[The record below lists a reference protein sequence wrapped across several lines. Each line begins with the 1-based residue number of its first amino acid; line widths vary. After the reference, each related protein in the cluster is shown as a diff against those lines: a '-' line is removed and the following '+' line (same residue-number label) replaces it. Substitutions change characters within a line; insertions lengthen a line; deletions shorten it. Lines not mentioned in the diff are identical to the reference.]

1 MTGEKIHATTRPKV
15 YEQTGSDAP
24 RQPCATSIEHGSTRL
39 DMNYKICPRDS
50 DTASR
55 RSANLSKGY
64 SAVFATVFIWS
75 MPSLFMFYL
84 NGYYD
89 PWAQNFYRYSV
100 ACIAIAPFLFYQIRR
115 GGPRID
121 MRAVK
126 LCLLPCLP
134 NVVHQ
139 VTQVMALFYIGPGV
153 YTIFTRA
160 SVIFTALLA
169 LAFFPEERVVI
180 RQWQFQ
186 LGTLLGLIGAFGV
199 IWFQPNA
206 NSLAAASPSAGGH
219 DQHIALPGLFIAFTA
234 TFCWALYGVLIKRPS
249 AELGSIRSFGLV
261 SFITSALLFPLTLA
275 FGKIGTP
282 LHAGMNA
289 NLVLIVSA
297 VTCITLAHIFYY
309 VAIREIG
316 VALSQS
322 LQLLCPAIAMALS
335 AWIYGERLTHAQ
347 LWSAGILLIG
357 AFLAMRVKPVDTTE
371 AAENI

>member
-1 MTGEKIHATTRPKV
+1 
-15 YEQTGSDAP
+15 
-24 RQPCATSIEHGSTRL
+24 
-39 DMNYKICPRDS
+39 MNYNVARPHGDATPRR
-50 DTASR
+50 TP
-55 RSANLSKGY
+55 NLSKGY

-75 MPSLFMFYL
+75 VPSLFMFYL
-84 NGYYD
+84 NRYYD

-100 ACIAIAPFLFYQIRR
+100 ACVAIAPFLFYQIRR

-121 MRAVK
+121 MRAVR

-186 LGTLLGLIGAFGV
+186 VGTLLGLIGAFGV
-199 IWFQPNA
+199 IWFEGNPK
-206 NSLAAASPSAGGH
+206 SH
-219 DQHIALPGLFIAFTA
+219 DQHVALPGLFIAFTA

-261 SFITSALLFPLTLA
+261 SFITSALLLPLTLA

-282 LHAGMNA
+282 LHAGLDA
-289 NLVLIVSA
+289 NLILIISA
-297 VTCITLAHIFYY
+297 VTCITLAHILYY

>member
-1 MTGEKIHATTRPKV
+1 
-15 YEQTGSDAP
+15 
-24 RQPCATSIEHGSTRL
+24 
-39 DMNYKICPRDS
+39 MNYKVSPLHS
-50 DTASR
+50 DAALR

-75 MPSLFMFYL
+75 LPSLFMFYL
-84 NGYYD
+84 NRYYD

-115 GGPRID
+115 GGAKID

-126 LCLLPCLP
+126 LCFFPCLP

-186 LGTLLGLIGAFGV
+186 VGTLLGLVGAFGV
-199 IWFQPNA
+199 IWFQANGNSNA
-206 NSLAAASPSAGGH
+206 
-219 DQHIALPGLFIAFTA
+219 QHIALPGLFIAFTA

-275 FGKIGTP
+275 FGKMGTP

-289 NLVLIVSA
+289 NLVLIISA

-347 LWSAGILLIG
+347 LWSAGILLVG

-371 AAENI
+371 VAENI

>member
-1 MTGEKIHATTRPKV
+1 MSAGTQVEALP
-15 YEQTGSDAP
+15 
-24 RQPCATSIEHGSTRL
+24 
-39 DMNYKICPRDS
+39 
-50 DTASR
+50 R
-55 RSANLSKGY
+55 RSADLSKGY

-75 MPSLFMFYL
+75 LPSLFMYYL
-84 NGYYD
+84 NRYYD
-89 PWAQNFYRYSV
+89 PWAQNFYRYLV
-100 ACIAIAPFLFYQIRR
+100 ACIAIAPLVLYRMR
-115 GGPRID
+115 HGGPRID
-121 MRAVK
+121 MHAIK

-199 IWFQPNA
+199 IWFQANA
-206 NSLAAASPSAGGH
+206 DLHS
-219 DQHIALPGLFIAFTA
+219 QHIALPGLLIAFTA

-275 FGKIGTP
+275 FGKIATP
-282 LHAGMNA
+282 VHAGAHA
-289 NLVLIVSA
+289 NLVLVISA
-297 VTCITLAHIFYY
+297 VMCITLAHVLYY

-322 LQLLCPAIAMALS
+322 LQLVCPAIAMGLS
-335 AWIYGERLTHAQ
+335 AWIYGERLTNAQ
-347 LWSAGILLIG
+347 IWSAAVLLLG
-357 AFLAMRVKPVDTTE
+357 AFLAMRTKPIATTE
-371 AAENI
+371 TAENI

>member
-1 MTGEKIHATTRPKV
+1 MNDKTSAAR
-15 YEQTGSDAP
+15 SDAALL
-24 RQPCATSIEHGSTRL
+24 R
-39 DMNYKICPRDS
+39 N
-50 DTASR
+50 
-55 RSANLSKGY
+55 ANRSKGY

-75 MPSLFMFYL
+75 LPSLFMFYL
-84 NGYYD
+84 NRYYD

-100 ACIAIAPFLFYQIRR
+100 ACIAIAPLLIYQIRR

-121 MRAVK
+121 MHAVK

-169 LAFFPEERVVI
+169 LAFFPEERVII

-199 IWFQPNA
+199 IWFQANA
-206 NSLAAASPSAGGH
+206 DLHS
-219 DQHIALPGLFIAFTA
+219 QHVALPGLFIAFTA
-234 TFCWALYGVLIKRPS
+234 TFCSALYGVLIKRPS
-249 AELGSIRSFGLV
+249 AQLGSIHSFGLV
-261 SFITSALLFPLTLA
+261 SLITSALLLPLTLA

-282 LHAGMNA
+282 FQAGAQA
-289 NLVLIVSA
+289 NLILIVSA
-297 VTCITLAHIFYY
+297 VTCITLAHVLYY
-309 VAIREIG
+309 VAINEIG
-316 VALSQS
+316 VALAQT

-335 AWIYGERLTHAQ
+335 AWIYHERLTHAQ
-347 LWSAGILLIG
+347 VWSAGVLLLG
-357 AFLAMRVKPVDTTE
+357 AFLAMRVKPVATAET
-371 AAENI
+371 AENI

>member
-1 MTGEKIHATTRPKV
+1 M
-15 YEQTGSDAP
+15 Y
-24 RQPCATSIEHGSTRL
+24 
-39 DMNYKICPRDS
+39 
-50 DTASR
+50 
-55 RSANLSKGY
+55 
-64 SAVFATVFIWS
+64 
-75 MPSLFMFYL
+75 YL
-84 NGYYD
+84 NRYYD

-100 ACIAIAPFLFYQIRR
+100 ACIAIAPLVLYRMR
-115 GGPRID
+115 HGGPRID
-121 MRAVK
+121 MHAIK

-199 IWFQPNA
+199 IWFQANA
-206 NSLAAASPSAGGH
+206 DLHS
-219 DQHIALPGLFIAFTA
+219 QHVALPGLLIAFTA

-275 FGKIGTP
+275 FGKIVTP
-282 LHAGMNA
+282 LHAGAHA
-289 NLVLIVSA
+289 NLVLVISA
-297 VTCITLAHIFYY
+297 VTCITLAHVLYY

-322 LQLLCPAIAMALS
+322 LQLLCPAIAMGLS
-335 AWIYGERLTHAQ
+335 AWIYGERLTNAQ
-347 LWSAGILLIG
+347 LWSAAVLLLG
-357 AFLAMRVKPVDTTE
+357 AFLAMRTKPVATTE
-371 AAENI
+371 TAENI